1 MEEKKLVSQILKGDK
16 SAKKEFYKQYK
27 DSLLTVVERKAKSKK
42 DAQDIVQETFI
53 SALNSLPNFEFRSSL
68 FSWLCSIAHH
78 ETVDYYRKQKLK
90 TLLFSKFPFLKDWTD
105 EALGPE
111 KEYLKEELKQE
122 IKNVLNQLSEGYER
136 VLRLKY
142 IEGLSMKAIGK
153 RLKITTKAVESRL
166 YRARKKF
173 KHLWQKRK

>member
-1 MEEKKLVSQILKGDK
+1 MNKKQLVKQILNGNEK
-16 SAKKEFYKQYK
+16 AKKKFYQEYK
-27 DSLLTVVERKAKSKK
+27 HSLLTVVERKAKNKK

-78 ETVDYYRKQKLK
+78 ETVDYYRKEKLK
-90 TLLFSKFPFLKDWTD
+90 TILFSKFPFLKDWTD

-111 KEYLKEELKQE
+111 GEYLKEELKQE
-122 IKNVLNQLSEGYER
+122 IKNVLNELSEGYEKI
-136 VLRLKY
+136 LRLKY

-173 KHLWQKRK
+173 KKIWQEKK

>member
-1 MEEKKLVSQILKGDK
+1 MKERELVNQILAGSRK
-16 SAKKEFYKQYK
+16 AKKKFYQRYK

-53 SALNSLPNFEFRSSL
+53 SSLNSLPNFEFRSSL

-90 TLLFSKFPFLKDWTD
+90 TVLFSKFPFLKDWAD

-111 KEYLKEELKQE
+111 KEYLKEELKE
-122 IKNVLNQLSEGYER
+122 EVKNVLNQLSEGYEQI
-136 VLRLKY
+136 LRLKY
-142 IEGLSMKAIGK
+142 IEGLSMKAIAK

-166 YRARKKF
+166 YRARKRF

>member
-1 MEEKKLVSQILKGDK
+1 MNEKELVNQILAGNEK
-16 SAKKEFYKQYK
+16 AKKKFYKKYK
-27 DSLLTVVERKAKSKK
+27 YSLLTVVKRKAKNNK

-78 ETVDYYRKQKLK
+78 ETVDFYRKEKLK
-90 TLLFSKFPFLKDWTD
+90 TILFSKFPSLKTWTSQ
-105 EALGPE
+105 ALEPE
-111 KEYLKEELKQE
+111 EESLKQELKQE
-122 IKNVLNQLSEGYER
+122 IKTILNQLNEGYER
-136 VLRLKY
+136 ILRLKY
-142 IEGLSMKAIGK
+142 IEGLTMKAIAE

-173 KHLWQKRK
+173 KTAWIQK